1 MANCPD
7 HARELTTAP
16 LGRACPFCRGV
27 LVSLPDLEAA
37 VPETTTVIE
46 VESRLDALPFKK
58 RRACPDCAVTMTPWR
73 IGRLE
78 AWVEKCP
85 SCELLWVEAS
95 DLASLKLVTKTIARQ
110 DAWASMDTKSR
121 TEIAQG
127 LADVPKPM
135 AQATAGQTVQAL
147 VGVPVLTGLEGAQR
161 SIATYV
167 SVLVLTLAFVASLV
181 WPETFGFE
189 PLGYRADR
197 DSLLGVIPA
206 VLAHDGFG
214 HILGNLFFAFLFGDA
229 VERKS
234 PHWLVPAMLFGGGA
248 LTLLV
253 DSFFADPRVLIG
265 GASGGVFGLMGLT
278 LVLQRRGRWMVPL
291 PGFVS
296 AQLPLPFVMTLY
308 VGFDIWVASIGDS
321 GVAWIAHGAGFVLGL
336 VIASFIRDPARA
348 APASL

>member
-27 LVSLPDLEAA
+27 LVSLPELETT
-37 VPETTTVIE
+37 VPETATVIE
-46 VESRLDALPFKK
+46 VESRLDALPYKK
-58 RRACPDCAVTMTPWR
+58 RRACPDCAVTMTPLR

-95 DLASLKLVTKTIARQ
+95 DLASLRLVTKTIARQ
-110 DAWASMDTKSR
+110 DAWASMDTKAR

-127 LADVPKPM
+127 LADVPKPI
-135 AQATAGQTVQAL
+135 AQPTAGQTVQAL

-161 SIATYV
+161 SIATYL
-167 SVLVLTLAFVASLV
+167 SVLILVLVFVVSLV

-189 PLGYRADR
+189 ALAYRADR
-197 DSLLGVIPA
+197 DSLLGVVPA
-206 VLAHDGFG
+206 VLAHDGVG

-248 LTLLV
+248 LTLLI
-253 DSFFADPRVLIG
+253 DSFFTDARVLIG

-278 LVLQRRGRWMVPL
+278 LVFQRRGKWVVPL
-291 PGFVS
+291 PGFMS

-308 VGFDIWVASIGDS
+308 VGFDLWVASLGDS
-321 GVAWIAHGAGFVLGL
+321 GIAWVAHGAGFALGL
-336 VIASFIRDPARA
+336 LSASLIRDPAKA